1 VAISLLFIAAS
12 LLAGCQ
18 ESAALILESP
28 GLADRV
34 IKLGKNNTFSLNYTH
49 SVEKTPVIENFT
61 ILENG
66 TLLLTATKYR
76 SYGVGLPS
84 LPEEGRL
91 TMADGWFLLEGL
103 HREYRDIRVRVGP
116 EAELSV
122 EYDQKSFPLYQWY
135 PSGSLVIIR
144 KGFLK

>member
-1 VAISLLFIAAS
+1 MLS
-12 LLAGCQ
+12 GCHK
-18 ESAALILESP
+18 SAALILESP
-28 GLADRV
+28 GHADRV
-34 IKLGKNNTFSLNYTH
+34 IELGKNNTFSLHYTH
-49 SVEKTPVIENFT
+49 SVEKTPVVETFT

-66 TLLLTATKYR
+66 TLLLTSTRYR

-91 TMADGWFLLEGL
+91 TIADGWFLLEGL

-116 EAELSV
+116 EAELLV

-135 PSGSLVIIR
+135 PPGSLVIIR